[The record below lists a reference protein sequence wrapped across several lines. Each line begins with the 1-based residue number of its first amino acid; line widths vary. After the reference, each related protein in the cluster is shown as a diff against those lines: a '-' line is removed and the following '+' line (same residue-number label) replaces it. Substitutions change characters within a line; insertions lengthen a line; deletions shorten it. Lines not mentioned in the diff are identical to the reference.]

1 MGFLLLSE
9 RGCLRFRVNSL
20 KRSLLM
26 KQKAGQVL
34 ANVVPAV
41 ELLVSQCPTLCDPM
55 NGR

>member
-1 MGFLLLSE
+1 
-9 RGCLRFRVNSL
+9 
-20 KRSLLM
+20 M